1 MTDAPTPPEKPEEPP
16 REEPPTAATQPMA
29 EGPRPRKLTRS
40 GSDRVLGGVSG
51 GLGRYFDIDPI
62 IFRIGFVV
70 LALAGGA
77 GVLGYIAAWLLVPS
91 DALPGQEPAD
101 RSRVATIAGGIVLA
115 FAALI
120 LIGPGLFFLAPP
132 LIAIALIGLVGVLL
146 WRAAGGN
153 EGEGNPAAKIGLGLL
168 LLFVAFVGF
177 FAVVV
182 GAAAGGG
189 AVIAGLVIAVGAA
202 LTVSAFMGG
211 RRWLVLP
218 ALILAIPLGFV
229 AAAGIDVDGGVGERD
244 YQPTSVD
251 ELRDGYELG
260 MGELRVDLTQV
271 DLPPGRTPLKLDI
284 GIGSVRVIVPDDV
297 CVASNVRV
305 GAGYARVL
313 DRDSG
318 GLDVDWRR
326 SPEDTGGREAPGHRR
341 RRRHR
346 RAAGRQQPVGV
357 HRLGARRP
365 CRRPLRGELPARAQR
380 LRPAPGHP
388 DANLACTEV
397 A

>member
-1 MTDAPTPPEKPEEPP
+1 MTDAPAPPEKPEEPP

-29 EGPRPRKLTRS
+29 AGPRPRKLTRS
-40 GSDRVLGGVSG
+40 SSDRVLGGVSG

-115 FAALI
+115 LAALI

-132 LIAIALIGLVGVLL
+132 LVGIALVGLVGVLL
-146 WRAAGGN
+146 WRAAGGS
-153 EGEGNPAAKIGLGLL
+153 EGEGNPAARIGLGLL

-177 FAVVV
+177 FAVVI

-189 AVIAGLVIAVGAA
+189 AIIAGLVIAVGAA

-229 AAAGIDVDGGVGERD
+229 AAAGIDVDGGIGERD
-244 YQPTSVD
+244 YQPTSVN
-251 ELRDGYELG
+251 ELRDGYQLG

-271 DLPPGRTPLKLDI
+271 DLPPGRTPLKLEM
-284 GIGSVRVIVPDDV
+284 GIGSLRVIVPDDV
-297 CVASNVRV
+297 CVASDMRI

-318 GLDVDWRR
+318 GLDIDWRR
-326 SPEDTGGREAPGHRR
+326 SPIDRAGVKRLVIDGDVGIGELQVVNTRTEFTDWEHDDRIEDRFDENF
-341 RRRHR
+341 
-346 RAAGRQQPVGV
+346 
-357 HRLGARRP
+357 RLGSNRS
-365 CRRPLRGELPARAQR
+365 
-380 LRPAPGHP
+380 APVP
-388 DANLACTEV
+388 DSEANLACVE
-397 A
+397 AA

>member
-1 MTDAPTPPEKPEEPP
+1 M
-16 REEPPTAATQPMA
+16 
-29 EGPRPRKLTRS
+29 
-40 GSDRVLGGVSG
+40 LGGVSG

-115 FAALI
+115 LAALI
-120 LIGPGLFFLAPP
+120 VIGPGLFFLAPP
-132 LIAIALIGLVGVLL
+132 LIAIALVGLVGVLL

-244 YQPTSVD
+244 YQPTSVG

-271 DLPPGRTPLKLDI
+271 DLPPGRTPLKLEM
-284 GIGSVRVIVPDDV
+284 GIGSLRVIVPDDV
-297 CVASNVRV
+297 CVASDVRI
-305 GAGYARVL
+305 GAGYGRVL
-313 DRDSG
+313 DRDTG
-318 GLDVDWRR
+318 GLDIDWRR
-326 SPEDTGGREAPGHRR
+326 SPIDRAGVKRLVIDGDVGIGELQVVNTRTRFTDWEHDDRVEDRFDENF
-341 RRRHR
+341 
-346 RAAGRQQPVGV
+346 
-357 HRLGARRP
+357 RLGSNRSAP
-365 CRRPLRGELPARAQR
+365 VPDSEANRACVE
-380 LRPAPGHP
+380 A
-388 DANLACTEV
+388 V
-397 A
+397 